1 MINLFI
7 GGKFR
12 KPSSGLY
19 SNDIALSDE
28 ADLQH
33 AFESAKKSVAPDT
46 EGIRGIILEFAD
58 IFEKE
63 RNDFISE
70 LKLLSISKDDFDN
83 ALKSIYF
90 YAGMVDKWKV
100 LYSTGIDYK
109 YVSVKSP
116 VMYNLKG
123 NLSLTHIVSSIFRP
137 LQSGASVVI
146 AVPPEWGKI
155 ANMLSLMFLNTDLS
169 AGAVNILT
177 GLKSENRN
185 IIELNFPDKVV
196 SIPTYESEKTF
207 FHDIIITK
215 KIEI

>member
-28 ADLQH
+28 ADLQR
-33 AFESAKKSVAPDT
+33 AIESSKKSVTPDT
-46 EGIRGIILEFAD
+46 EEIIRTILEFAD
-58 IFEKE
+58 LFEKE
-63 RNDFISE
+63 RDNFINE
-70 LKLLSISKDDFDN
+70 LKLLHISKDDFDD

-90 YAGMVDKWKV
+90 FAGMVDKWKV
-100 LYSTGIDYK
+100 LYITGSDYK
-109 YVSVKSP
+109 FVSVKSP
-116 VMYNLKG
+116 VIYNLKG
-123 NLSLTHIVSSIFRP
+123 NLCLTHIVSSIFRP
-137 LQSGASVVI
+137 LQAGASVVI

-155 ANMLSLMFLNTDLS
+155 ANMLSLMFLNTELP

-177 GLKSENRN
+177 GLKSESTN
-185 IIELNFPDKVV
+185 IIELNFSDNKR
-196 SIPTYESEKTF
+196 SIPTYESEKIF

-215 KIEI
+215 KVEI

>member
-7 GGKFR
+7 GGKFM

-28 ADLQH
+28 ADLQR
-33 AFESAKKSVAPDT
+33 AIDSAKKSVAPDT
-46 EGIRGIILEFAD
+46 NEIRRNILEFAD

-63 RNDFISE
+63 KNNFISE
-70 LKLLSISKDDFDN
+70 LKFLGTSKDDFDD

-100 LYSTGIDYK
+100 LYITGSDYK
-109 YVSVKSP
+109 FISIKSP
-116 VMYNLKG
+116 VIYNLKG
-123 NLSLTHIVSSIFRP
+123 NLSLTHIVSSVFRP
-137 LQSGASVVI
+137 LQAGASVVI

-155 ANMLSLMFLNTDLS
+155 ANMLSLIFLNTDLP
-169 AGAVNILT
+169 AGTVNILT
-177 GLKSENRN
+177 GLKSENKN
-185 IIELNFPDKVV
+185 IIEINFSEKVR
-196 SIPTYESEKTF
+196 SLPTYESEKTF

-215 KIEI
+215 KIQI